1 MMILCPNCHSQEI
14 AGSLFCSECGAR
26 LVVAEIPTTQHIE
39 RAQTGILM
47 LQSQPPSDTVP
58 SPTVSANKV
67 DTVISLHL
75 IESGMILH
83 LSGQTE
89 FTLGRV
95 AEGQPIL
102 PDVDLSPYEGY
113 SQGVSR
119 LHSAIKL
126 NNQRVFITDLGSSN
140 GTRVNS
146 QKILPNVDYP
156 LNHGDVISLG
166 KFKIQVLIRK

>member
-1 MMILCPNCHSQEI
+1 MILCPNCHNQEMSG
-14 AGSLFCSECGAR
+14 ALFCSECGAR
-26 LVVAEIPTTQHIE
+26 LVVTEAPTTHHIE
-39 RAQTGILM
+39 RNQTGL
-47 LQSQPPSDTVP
+47 LVFQPRQVSTPP
-58 SPTVSANKV
+58 PTPVVSATLAEDSV
-67 DTVISLHL
+67 SLHL

-83 LSGQTE
+83 LSGQNE

-102 PDVDLSPYEGY
+102 PDVDLSPYEAY

-119 LHSAIKL
+119 LHAALKM

-140 GTRVNS
+140 GTRVNG
-146 QKILPNVDYP
+146 QKIMPNVDYP
-156 LNHGDVISLG
+156 LNHGDVVALG

>member
-1 MMILCPNCHSQEI
+1 MITCPSCHHQEMNG
-14 AGSLFCSECGAR
+14 ALFCTECGAR
-26 LVVAEIPTTQHIE
+26 LVVTEAPTTHTIE
-39 RAQTGILM
+39 KNQTGLLM
-47 LQSQPPSDTVP
+47 FQTRQAAPPSPPGTASTAEATV
-58 SPTVSANKV
+58 
-67 DTVISLHL
+67 SLHL

-83 LSGQTE
+83 LTGQSE

-102 PDVDLSPYEGY
+102 PDIDLSPYEAY

-119 LHSAIKL
+119 LHASLKM

-140 GTRVNS
+140 GTRVNG
-146 QKILPNVDYP
+146 QKIMANTDYP

>member
-1 MMILCPNCHSQEI
+1 MILCPNCRHQEL
-14 AGSLFCSECGAR
+14 AGALFCSECGAR
-26 LVVAEIPTTQHIE
+26 LVVLEVPNTHSIE
-39 RAQTGILM
+39 RNQTGLLM
-47 LQSQPPSDTVP
+47 FQPQRSSPPPSQSLSP
-58 SPTVSANKV
+58 STTDAVV
-67 DTVISLHL
+67 SLHL

-102 PDVDLSPYEGY
+102 PDVDLSPYEAY
-113 SQGVSR
+113 AEGVSR
-119 LHSAIKL
+119 LHAALKL

-140 GTRVNS
+140 GTRVNG
-146 QKILPNVDYP
+146 QKIMPNVDYP
-156 LNHGDVISLG
+156 LNHGDVVSLG